1 MKNDNIKKIN
11 GLGKAMRIILNIA
24 KALMIVVSV
33 CVLIAGIAIVGFL
46 PSDVIKSKGSFVW
59 QAVEDD
65 TNLPSI
71 FGGSV
76 IEMEEGSG
84 SIDILGF
91 TAEYENEKTSTD
103 DGDVTIYDTTGSFT
117 LSDARV
123 LKILLAVLFG
133 AIELICITF
142 IIALFFGARLAKAL
156 EKCES
161 PFEDNVLRA
170 MKAFGFS
177 LIPWAFFN
185 FSSGNASGLAVVI
198 IVLVVMLFAY
208 IFNYGAQ
215 LQKESDETL

>member
-11 GLGKAMRIILNIA
+11 GLGKVMRIILNIA

-46 PSDVIKSKGSFVW
+46 PSDVVKSTGSFVW
-59 QAVEDD
+59 QTVEDD
-65 TNLPSI
+65 TNLPSV
-71 FGGSV
+71 FGGTI
-76 IEMEEGSG
+76 IEMEEGKD

-91 TAEYENEKTSTD
+91 TAEYQTDITSSD
-103 DGDVTIYDTTGSFT
+103 GGDVTTYDTTGSFT
-117 LSDARV
+117 LSDARI

-177 LIPWAFFN
+177 LIPWALIN